1 MITWSSKL
9 YLLLEREIL
18 SKEITIACTA
28 SVIESRQGSVQCFLQ
43 PLALLAAASSQ
54 GRFNRGS
61 EVLTSSFLH
70 DVSSRQPENEAR
82 FSAGE
87 IPSHR

>member
-1 MITWSSKL
+1 MVTWSSKL

-28 SVIESRQGSVQCFLQ
+28 SVIESRQGSVQCLLQ

-61 EVLTSSFLH
+61 EVLTSSFRA
-70 DVSSRQPENEAR
+70 VSARQPKKESR
-82 FSAGE
+82 LSASK